1 MGRFRKMAWSKSI
14 EQQSPDLCKECGEDT
29 SFGSGKFVNRIPA
42 DDQYL
47 CEECLIEIEQE
58 FEVEVERDKE
68 MAQFKL
74 ERENT
79 ND

>member
-1 MGRFRKMAWSKSI
+1 MAWSKSI

-29 SFGSGKFVNRIPA
+29 SWGSGKFVNRIRA

-47 CEECLIEIEQE
+47 CGECLTEIEQE
-58 FEVEVERDKE
+58 FEVERDKE

-74 ERENT
+74 ERENA
-79 ND
+79 DDQ

>member
-29 SFGSGKFVNRIPA
+29 SFGSGKFVNRISA

-58 FEVEVERDKE
+58 FEVERDKE

-74 ERENT
+74 ERENA
-79 ND
+79 DDQ

>member
-1 MGRFRKMAWSKSI
+1 MLKPNDCIS
-14 EQQSPDLCKECGEDT
+14 CGEDT
-29 SFGSGKFVNRIPA
+29 SFGSGRFVNRIPA

-58 FEVEVERDKE
+58 FEVERDKE

-74 ERENT
+74 EREKA
-79 ND
+79 DD

>member
-1 MGRFRKMAWSKSI
+1 MAWSKSI
-14 EQQSPDLCKECGEDT
+14 KQQSPDLCKECGEDT

-74 ERENT
+74 EREKA
-79 ND
+79 DDQ

>member
-1 MGRFRKMAWSKSI
+1 MAWSKSI

-58 FEVEVERDKE
+58 FEVERDKE
-68 MAQFKL
+68 MAQFKS

>member
-1 MGRFRKMAWSKSI
+1 VWGGHEFRIWQICQPHS
-14 EQQSPDLCKECGEDT
+14 
-29 SFGSGKFVNRIPA
+29 A

-58 FEVEVERDKE
+58 FEVERDKE

-74 ERENT
+74 ERENA
-79 ND
+79 DDQ